1 MTEAHKTHDSPPHDT
16 PPRRVKNPAPATI
29 YLRPAWRCFIKLYV
43 WAGLG
48 LALMVWSITDPARAL
63 VQAFMTG
70 AGDHGHGIAALTENI
85 PWAAH
90 YGTLLSTTMM
100 IGGAVL
106 FLGAIGRATYHHF
119 ANRYT
124 ITPERVESRHG
135 IIANNKAIVS
145 IIDIRTID
153 IEQSVTDRL
162 LNVGSL
168 ELSTAGTAEID
179 CILKWIHDPER
190 YHQLIYGR
198 RNQQRK
204 RGADE

>member
-1 MTEAHKTHDSPPHDT
+1 MTEAHKTHASPSHDT
-16 PPRRVKNPAPATI
+16 PPRRVKNPAQATI

-48 LALMVWSITDPARAL
+48 LALMVWSTTEPARPF
-63 VQAFMTG
+63 VQAFMAG
-70 AGDHGHGIAALTENI
+70 AGDHGIAALTETV
-85 PWAAH
+85 PWAAD
-90 YGTLLSTTMM
+90 YGALLSTAMM

-153 IEQSVTDRL
+153 IRQSVTDRL
-162 LNVGSL
+162 LNVGTL

-198 RNQQRK
+198 RNQRRG